1 MSSLCLSCSRCTRLF
16 LLCILV
22 QAHIVSRSAL
32 RSAPKALFFVFI
44 MAHCDMCRGTFE
56 IIATCRSGLTF
67 CMPCWRF
74 DADDCSEPLTIVD
87 PVIEVYVYG
96 DSGGP
101 DGEVHGCMSGDNT
114 EAEDAVGAEDT
125 PHDVEMISQ
134 FSGSD
139 SETDFDE
146 AMMLG
151 EPEPEVE
158 PENPNQE
165 PECEDNLLY
174 LVASALCPVLVVD
187 SSGMSTTT
195 ELMPG
200 EQAVSV
206 DDSADFGSDS
216 ESAEDM
222 AVESASGG
230 PRGDGRCEI
239 PCEKRRRLG

>member
-67 CMPCWRF
+67 CLPCWRY
-74 DADDCSEPLTIVD
+74 DVSECSEPLTIVD
-87 PVIEVYVYG
+87 LVMQVDVLG

-146 AMMLG
+146 VMMLG
-151 EPEPEVE
+151 EPEPELE
-158 PENPNQE
+158 PKLPNRE
-165 PECEDNLLY
+165 PECEDNLWS
-174 LVASALCPVLVVD
+174 LVASELCPVLVGD
-187 SSGMSTTT
+187 SSGMSSDT

-200 EQAVSV
+200 MAAESV
-206 DDSADFGSDS
+206 DESVDFGSDT
-216 ESAEDM
+216 EPMEGV
-222 AVESASGG
+222 AVESADGG
-230 PRGDGRCEI
+230 LNEEGSREGSN
-239 PCEKRRRLG
+239 EKRRRLG

>member
-1 MSSLCLSCSRCTRLF
+1 MF
-16 LLCILV
+16 FVVYFV
-22 QAHIVSRSAL
+22 QAHIVSRSAIRPA
-32 RSAPKALFFVFI
+32 RSALFFAFI

-67 CMPCWRF
+67 CLPCWRY
-74 DADDCSEPLTIVD
+74 DVDDCSEPLTIVD
-87 PVIEVYVYG
+87 PVMEVDVYG

-146 AMMLG
+146 VMMLG
-151 EPEPEVE
+151 EPEPELE
-158 PENPNQE
+158 PENPNKE

-174 LVASALCPVLVVD
+174 LVASALCPVLVGD
-187 SSGMSTTT
+187 SSGMSSDT

-200 EQAVSV
+200 MAAESV
-206 DDSADFGSDS
+206 DESVDLGSDI
-216 ESAEDM
+216 EPMEGV
-222 AVESASGG
+222 AVESADGG
-230 PRGDGRCEI
+230 LNEEGSCEG
-239 PCEKRRRLG
+239 PNDKRRRLG